1 MERKK
6 KRFEQMRARM
16 LAGGGASFQNAPP
29 PSFQNA
35 APPAAV
41 AANEKRASTSEQ
53 SAPPPPAV
61 TERTRQKRLRFDNLA
76 DRHLAQIVAGRQ
88 PDEHFNAVNDCLDII
103 RKLPDRFAWVEF
115 AKTDDI
121 QRKQHWFC
129 AFGLDAIQ
137 TTRITLKA
145 AGITYAYPAFCKLHH
160 QCRDLA
166 DGTANYFTQHP
177 QWLVALWKVG
187 EVHVQSRSFQFRTL
201 LCMLACNF
209 AENPHVT

>member
-1 MERKK
+1 M
-6 KRFEQMRARM
+6 
-16 LAGGGASFQNAPP
+16 
-29 PSFQNA
+29 
-35 APPAAV
+35 
-41 AANEKRASTSEQ
+41 
-53 SAPPPPAV
+53 
-61 TERTRQKRLRFDNLA
+61 
-76 DRHLAQIVAGRQ
+76 
-88 PDEHFNAVNDCLDII
+88 DII
-103 RKLPDRFAWVEF
+103 RKLSDRFAWVEF

-201 LCMLACNF
+201 CACWRANLPKIRTLLESSTRWLLEARTEPSDALARAALLRIREDDVAWPLMGDDVDVDCLDSTRGTLARKTEASN
-209 AENPHVT
+209 